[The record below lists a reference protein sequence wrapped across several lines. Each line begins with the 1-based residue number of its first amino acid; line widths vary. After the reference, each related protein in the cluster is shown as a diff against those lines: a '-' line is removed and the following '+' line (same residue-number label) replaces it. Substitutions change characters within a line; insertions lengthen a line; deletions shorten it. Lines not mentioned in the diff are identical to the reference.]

1 MKFRITYYTWA
12 FKEATATVEANS
24 FAEAREAFYNSDYG
38 INSMFIDSIE
48 KV

>member
-24 FAEAREAFYNSDYG
+24 FAEAREAFYNSEHG
-38 INSMFIDSIE
+38 INVMHIDSIE